1 MADDL
6 DRRLPDVPAAFP
18 RPDAT
23 VTEDVRHR
31 VLALR
36 RPRRYRRRLG
46 LAAAAVVC
54 AAASVGFTAG
64 YLLRPASV
72 DAATS
77 ISIAARPAQAIAYV
91 GGFTLY
97 GSIVN
102 GAPHQPVTIE
112 GKSCGG
118 YEPFHIVGSTTT
130 VQGGAFAALPY
141 GTPPAVSMFY
151 RARWKNGTSDP
162 VEVRVSPRV
171 DLSYA
176 SGFFRIS
183 VWGDGVFRGAH
194 GVLERHDARLGWV
207 RAGRFTVKS
216 SYGSGGVAYLERH
229 LSRGTNVRAVIPKS
243 QVGRCFIA
251 GFSNIVRV

>member
-1 MADDL
+1 MADDRE
-6 DRRLPDVPAAFP
+6 RRLPDVPAAFP
-18 RPDAT
+18 RPDDA
-23 VTEDVRHR
+23 VTEETRRR

-46 LAAAAVVC
+46 VAAAAVIC

-77 ISIAARPAQAIAYV
+77 ISIAARPGESIAYV

-102 GAPHQPVTIE
+102 GQAHQAVTIE

-162 VEVRVSPRV
+162 VQVRVRPRV

-183 VWGDGVFRGAH
+183 VWGDGPFRGAR

-207 RAGRFTVKS
+207 RAGGFTVKS
-216 SYGSGGVAYLERH
+216 SYGTGGAAYLQRH
-229 LSRGTNVRAVIPKS
+229 LARGTNVRAVIPKS

-251 GFSNIVRV
+251 GYSNIVRV